1 VSAARWLL
9 TAAAVVLALVLQVSF
24 FPHLSV
30 AGVVPDLVL
39 LVVVG
44 FALARGSREAMLLG
58 FVAGLLLAL
67 APPADHSVGRWAL
80 SLVLVGALAGRVR
93 TDERMGWPVVL
104 ATVGAASFV
113 GTSTFA
119 LSGLLVGEVDLEVSR
134 LLAVVGVALVW
145 DVLCGLVVVRALAR
159 ALTRDPALARTV
171 TR

>member
-1 VSAARWLL
+1 MSAARWLL

-58 FVAGLLLAL
+58 FVAGLLLDL

-93 TDERMGWPVVL
+93 TDERMGLPVVL

-145 DVLCGLVVVRALAR
+145 DVLCGLVVVRALAN